1 MNLWAE
7 FDDNP
12 DASLPSS
19 RQPHER
25 RLTDYAV
32 QASVRDWLLHDYA
45 AAYCRS
51 LAATRIFRRCYW
63 VEAPGTGAR
72 MPANTAPEGARES
85 KRASQAPLMAPM
97 EGLSEPGS
105 PINLA
110 PAGVRPEKGRPKAIK
125 QDVPSTLQSIK
136 ELSQVLARESR
147 PITLHGLILEAGSSK
162 RGAAKME
169 QKGQKAA
176 ARELII
182 PKEGG
187 LVRAGWSEAAPVL
200 LSTIDQAAAIF
211 LLSPF
216 GKTIF
221 SYEDLAPLYTRTAP
235 TELCLLISHKQV
247 QTGLLPSLRTRA
259 GASAFTTLLRN
270 DRWKVLLAD
279 NFETEQSIDGLINAL
294 MSSMQQHFLTV
305 QRIALPMQVRPAVI
319 ELAPY
324 TLIFA
329 TRRQDSLTCM
339 NDAVCINGR
348 RLDRQSHRGVL
359 MEDWF
364 EKQQQ
369 ERHAEQFE
377 LLYERILQAGRTQRT
392 RRWPELRQ
400 RLLLANFGQYTL
412 NDYDDV
418 IARLLSSGRVQCEW
432 RQRSPITTDT
442 EERRIPGNEDTLL
455 WK

>member
-7 FDDNP
+7 FNDNP
-12 DASLPSS
+12 DASLPSL
-19 RQPHER
+19 RQPHAR

-32 QASVRDWLLHDYA
+32 QAFVRDWLLHDYA

-72 MPANTAPEGARES
+72 MLANTGPDGKRVL
-85 KRASQAPLMAPM
+85 KRASQASLIAPM
-97 EGLSEPGS
+97 E
-105 PINLA
+105 
-110 PAGVRPEKGRPKAIK
+110 VRSGKGHPKDAK
-125 QDVPSTLQSIK
+125 QDVPFILQPIK
-136 ELSQVLARESR
+136 ELSKVLAQESR
-147 PITLHGLILEAGSSK
+147 PISLHGLILETSSK
-162 RGAAKME
+162 RGTAKME
-169 QKGQKAA
+169 QKGQNAA
-176 ARELII
+176 VRELII

-187 LVRAGWSEAAPVL
+187 FVRAGWSEAAPVL

-221 SYEDLAPLYTRTAP
+221 SYEDLVPLYTRTAP
-235 TELCLLISHKQV
+235 TELCLLISYKQV
-247 QTGLLPSLRTRA
+247 ETVVLPSLRTPA

-270 DRWKVLLAD
+270 DRWKALLAD
-279 NFETEQSIDGLINAL
+279 NFKMEQVIDGLVNAL
-294 MSSMQQHFLTV
+294 MSSMLQHFLTV
-305 QRIALPMQVRPAVI
+305 QRIALPMQVGPAVI
-319 ELAPY
+319 EFAPY

-329 TRRQDSLTCM
+329 TRRQDSLACM

-348 RLDRQSHRGVL
+348 RLDRQSHQGVL

-369 ERHAEQFE
+369 ERLAEQYQ

-400 RLLLANFGQYTL
+400 RLLLANFGEYTL

-418 IARLLSSGRVQCEW
+418 IARLLSSGKVQCEW
-432 RQRSPITTDT
+432 RQRSPIATET
-442 EERRIPGNEDTLL
+442 EERRIPGNEDTLI